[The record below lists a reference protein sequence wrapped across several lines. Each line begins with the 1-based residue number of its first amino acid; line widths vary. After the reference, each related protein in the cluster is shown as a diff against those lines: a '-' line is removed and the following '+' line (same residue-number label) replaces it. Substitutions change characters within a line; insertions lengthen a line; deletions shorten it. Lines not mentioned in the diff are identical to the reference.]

1 MPASLPDLP
10 VIRTLGGCGGTLVS
24 RLFGALPRTI
34 VLSETNPRSVHL
46 FAGTLNPLQQ
56 LRQWH
61 PHLLED
67 VADLDDAEIG
77 YPPFFGEMLQ
87 RLAATARRQDQ
98 RLLVRDFNYADFIGP
113 PFIWPPPGN
122 FSLDAALA
130 QRLTPRAI
138 YLVRHP
144 VDQLASLRTHRSL
157 ERVLS
162 AERFV
167 AGGQSFLEHRRAAP
181 LFRYEDLTE
190 TPEATFRAMC
200 AALGLPYTPEALRR
214 FSEVKTVTGSLVR
227 AADTTIVRAA
237 PLPGAERARQELSKA
252 PGYASLLDAL
262 GYTA

>member
-1 MPASLPDLP
+1 VSLPELP

-24 RLFGALPRTI
+24 RLFGALPRTV

-46 FAGTLNPLQQ
+46 FAGTLNPLKQ

-67 VADLDDAEIG
+67 VADFDDAEIG
-77 YPPFFGEMLQ
+77 YPPVFGEMLQ
-87 RLAATARRQDQ
+87 RLAATARRQDH
-98 RLLVRDFNYADFIGP
+98 RLVVRDFNYADFIGV
-113 PFIWPPPGN
+113 PFVWPPPGN
-122 FSLDAALA
+122 FSLDRALTE
-130 QRLTPRAI
+130 RLSPRPI
-138 YLVRHP
+138 YVVRHP

-162 AERFV
+162 AEQFV
-167 AGGQSFLEHRRAAP
+167 AGGHVFLEHRRGAP

-190 TPEATFRAMC
+190 TPTSTFRAMC
-200 AALGLPYTPEALRR
+200 EALGLAYAAEALTR

-227 AADTTIVRAA
+227 AADTMIARSA
-237 PLPGAERARQELSKA
+237 PLPGAERVRQELSRA
-252 PGYASLLDAL
+252 PGYASLLDVL

>member
-1 MPASLPDLP
+1 M
-10 VIRTLGGCGGTLVS
+10 VS

-46 FAGTLNPLQQ
+46 FAGTLNPLKQ

-61 PHLLED
+61 PYLLED
-67 VADLDDAEIG
+67 VADFDDAEIG
-77 YPPFFGEMLQ
+77 HPPVFGEMLQ

-98 RLLVRDFNYADFIGP
+98 RLLVRDFNYADFIGL

-122 FSLDAALA
+122 FSLDAAVA
-130 QRLTPRAI
+130 ERLTPRPI

-144 VDQLASLRTHRSL
+144 VDQLASLRTHRAL

-162 AERFV
+162 AERFL
-167 AGGQSFLEHRRAAP
+167 AGGQAFLEHRRGAP

-190 TPEATFRAMC
+190 TPESTFHAMC
-200 AALGLPYTPEALRR
+200 EALGLAYRPEALSR
-214 FSEVKTVTGSLVR
+214 FSEVRAVTGSLVR
-227 AADTTIVRAA
+227 AADTTITRGA
-237 PLPGAERARQELSKA
+237 PLPGAERARHELSEA
-252 PGYASLLDAL
+252 AGYASLLEAL

>member
-1 MPASLPDLP
+1 MSAALPDLP

-46 FAGTLNPLQQ
+46 FAGTLNPLKQ

-67 VADLDDAEIG
+67 IADFDDAEIG
-77 YPPFFGEMLQ
+77 YPPVFGEMLQ
-87 RLAATARRQDQ
+87 RLAARARRQDQ
-98 RLLVRDFNYADFIGP
+98 HLLVRDFNYADFIGL

-130 QRLTPRAI
+130 GLLRPRPI

-144 VDQLASLRTHRSL
+144 ADQLASLRTHRSL

-167 AGGQSFLEHRRAAP
+167 AGAQAFLEHRRGAP

-190 TPEATFRAMC
+190 TPETTFRAMC
-200 AALGLPYTPEALRR
+200 QALDLAYTPEALSR
-214 FSEVKTVTGSLVR
+214 FSEVQTVTGSLVR
-227 AADTTIVRAA
+227 AADATITRGA
-237 PLPGAERARQELSKA
+237 PLPGAERARQELSRA
-252 PGYASLLDAL
+252 PGYASLRDAL

>member
-1 MPASLPDLP
+1 MPASLPELP

-24 RLFGALPRTI
+24 RLFGALPRTV

-46 FAGTLNPLQQ
+46 FAGTLNPLKQ

-67 VADLDDAEIG
+67 VADFDDAEIG
-77 YPPFFGEMLQ
+77 YPPIFGDMLQ
-87 RLAATARRQDQ
+87 RLVATARRQD
-98 RLLVRDFNYADFIGP
+98 RCLLVRDFNYADFIGL

-122 FSLDAALA
+122 FSLDAAVA
-130 QRLTPRAI
+130 QYLTPRAI

-167 AGGQSFLEHRRAAP
+167 AGCELFLEHRLDGP

-190 TPEATFRAMC
+190 RPETTFRDMC
-200 AALGLPYTPEALRR
+200 EALRLPYTPEALSR
-214 FSEVKTVTGSLVR
+214 FCEVKTVTGSLAR
-227 AADTTIVRAA
+227 AADTTISRGA
-237 PLPGAERARQELSKA
+237 PLPGAERARRELSQA
-252 PGYASLLDAL
+252 PGYESLLHVL